1 MSTRKR
7 ISGALLVVA
16 LVAVGGYA
24 YADSHGSDPS
34 YRTAVATTGTVERTL
49 AVTGTVASAGRRDL
63 AFGAAGTVK
72 TVLVKHIGGACLSSD
87 PLGCGAPAA
96 AGAAP

>member
-1 MSTRKR
+1 MGSESEKEDWLAAARSAMEIEAASLAR
-7 ISGALLVVA
+7 AAARLDGELVFER
-16 LVAVGGYA
+16 GQ
-24 YADSHGSDPS
+24 
-34 YRTAVATTGTVERTL
+34 AVAWREWL
-49 AVTGTVASAGRRDL
+49 AWRAGR
-63 AFGAAGTVK
+63 VK